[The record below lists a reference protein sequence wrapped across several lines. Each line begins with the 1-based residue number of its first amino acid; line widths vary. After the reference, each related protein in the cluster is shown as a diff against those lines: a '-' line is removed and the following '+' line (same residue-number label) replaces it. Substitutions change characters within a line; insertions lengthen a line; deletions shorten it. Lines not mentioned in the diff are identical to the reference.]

1 MAETIIMFTPPASNL
16 NQILTNKF
24 LLFNLQPYVT
34 VIATLELINASCSSL
49 SSIASKHAVALLPGQ
64 QITFPSSPRLRQNSF
79 CPKRYSI

>member
-49 SSIASKHAVALLPGQ
+49 SNIRLISLPSTQLPSRQGRQ
-64 QITFPSSPRLRQNSF
+64 MTFPSSPRLRQTQL
-79 CPKRYSI
+79 K